1 MANFKF
7 KANFNGYNE
16 LRKSSMVI
24 NECRE
29 YAQKIQQVAGAGFDI
44 EERQYQKRSGVVVK
58 PATNKDYF
66 RNLNGNILEKA
77 WRSVRS

>member
-16 LRKSSMVI
+16 LRKSSMVV
-24 NECRE
+24 NECRG

-44 EERQYQKRSGVVVK
+44 EERQYQKRAGVVVK
-58 PATNKDYF
+58 PATEKAYF

>member
-16 LRKSSMVI
+16 LRKSPMVTD
-24 NECRE
+24 ECKG
-29 YAQKIQQVAGAGFDI
+29 YALKIQQAAGKGFEV
-44 EERQYQKRSGVVVK
+44 EERQYTKRNGVVVK
-58 PATNKDYF
+58 PATTKDYF